1 MRLFLDANVLFA
13 ASVSPQGRSASLFL
27 FASRQECTLLP
38 SPHVV
43 TEARRNL
50 DAKAP
55 DAVARFRELLGLVT
69 VVPEAPPATV
79 RWAREQGLPA
89 EDAPVLAAAV
99 AAGADALVTGDVRH
113 FSPLFGRTMRGV
125 RVMRL
130 ADALKSLLA

>member
-69 VVPEAPPATV
+69 VVPEAPTRIASAVSRSRRNAMRSASPLRTLE
-79 RWAREQGLPA
+79 RP
-89 EDAPVLAAAV
+89 PTV
-99 AAGADALVTGDVRH
+99 AAPSAL
-113 FSPLFGRTMRGV
+113 LTMFT
-125 RVMRL
+125 
-130 ADALKSLLA
+130 